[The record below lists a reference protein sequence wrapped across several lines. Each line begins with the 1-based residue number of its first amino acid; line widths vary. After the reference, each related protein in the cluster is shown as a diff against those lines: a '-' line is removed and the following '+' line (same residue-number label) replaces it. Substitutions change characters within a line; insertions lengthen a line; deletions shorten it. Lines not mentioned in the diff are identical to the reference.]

1 MLKKKEFLQKCVE
14 VGAKHTQYIE
24 KESFFTVFPFKDLSS
39 GITRRSYVFIRIVE
53 KISDD
58 SHLHTTV
65 VAYDGNGFYSWCS
78 DTFLSGKMDVVIAKA
93 NIASIATSKEE
104 KLALEDLY
112 SKYKEKPCSFWA
124 GKKCSHHS
132 DTLRLISA
140 DSSIL
145 DQLEEG
151 FRGKKAVV
159 ATRRS
164 DDQLMQKYAFKKHII
179 LEGDKGSGK
188 THTAHAF
195 CDQNEWEKVFIAGNA
210 SMESTD
216 LLGHLIQVSEFPS
229 KEKGQGKLFDPDPL
243 PITSI
248 RWKDGPLS
256 EAFRKARS
264 GKKVVLIYDEL
275 LRTPGRELNI
285 LVGALSPINGFYAL
299 RTGKATGVGSEGE
312 VLEETLFA
320 PTKNLW
326 VIATTNIG
334 SAYQVDEIDL
344 ALEDRFRKIRKDT
357 NPEEIEKILSK
368 EAASRGYLAKPVVEK
383 LLKFLEI
390 TEALRRDGKINKFVN
405 LRHLIEA
412 IQFSENELDI
422 KETLWETRGAW
433 IENDIDGHPIKEQ
446 EALIEL
452 SLHKLFK

>member
-1 MLKKKEFLQKCVE
+1 METSV
-14 VGAKHTQYIE
+14 
-24 KESFFTVFPFKDLSS
+24 
-39 GITRRSYVFIRIVE
+39 
-53 KISDD
+53 
-58 SHLHTTV
+58 
-65 VAYDGNGFYSWCS
+65 
-78 DTFLSGKMDVVIAKA
+78 AKA
-93 NIASIATSKEE
+93 NISSIATSKME
-104 KLALEDLY
+104 KLALESLY
-112 SKYKEKPCSFWA
+112 GKYKEKVCKFWA

-132 DTLRLISA
+132 DTLRIISA
-140 DSSIL
+140 DPAIL

-151 FRGKKAVV
+151 FAGKKSPVS
-159 ATRRS
+159 TKRS
-164 DDQLMQKYAFKKHII
+164 DEQLMKKYAFKKHIL

-195 CDQNEWEKVFIAGNA
+195 CDQNGWEKVFIAGNA

-216 LLGHLIQVSEFPS
+216 LLGHLIQVSEIPK
-229 KEKGQGKLFDPDPL
+229 KEKGQAKLFDPDPM
-243 PITSI
+243 PVASI

-275 LRTPGRELNI
+275 LRTPAPELNI
-285 LVGALSPINGFYAL
+285 LVGALSPINGCYAI
-299 RTGKATGVGSEGE
+299 RTGKAVGVGAEGE

-320 PTKNLW
+320 PIENLW
-326 VIATTNIG
+326 VIATTNVG

-344 ALEDRFRKIRKDT
+344 ALEDRFRKIRKDS
-357 NPEEIEKILSK
+357 NPDEIQKILTK
-368 EAASRGYLAKPVVEK
+368 EAVSKGYLAKEVVER

-390 TEALRRDGKINKFVN
+390 TETLRRDGKINKFVN

-412 IQFSENELDI
+412 IMFSENEQDI

-433 IENDIDGHPIKEQ
+433 IENDSEGQPIKEQ

-452 SLHKLFK
+452 TLHKLYK